1 MQELIVA
8 LAVGL
13 ASWFVLKRYLPAGL
27 KRIIRTRCAR
37 FATRMKWHG
46 LKSWLEREAEQ
57 GGNCGSGCG
66 SCGSCGTPNVKP
78 NGLAS
83 EDSNSNVPKARVIP
97 IRKLG

>member
-27 KRIIRTRCAR
+27 KRIVRTHCAR
-37 FATRMKWHG
+37 FATRMKWYG
-46 LKSWLEREAEQ
+46 LRNWLEREAEH
-57 GGNCGSGCG
+57 GGTCGSGCG
-66 SCGSCGTPNVKP
+66 SCGSCGTPV
-78 NGLAS
+78 LAA
-83 EDSNSNVPKARVIP
+83 DDANSNSPKARVIP